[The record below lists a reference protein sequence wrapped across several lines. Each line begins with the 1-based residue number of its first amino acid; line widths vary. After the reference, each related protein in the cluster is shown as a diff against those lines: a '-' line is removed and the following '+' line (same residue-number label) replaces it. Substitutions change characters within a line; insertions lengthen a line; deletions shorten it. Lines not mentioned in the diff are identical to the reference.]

1 MRIVR
6 DYLVHR
12 RCLCRTNAQSSFI
25 LLTMEE
31 KKSAAAAI
39 AAVAA
44 AAYYKPSISVAKY
57 IEI

>member
-25 LLTMEE
+25 LLAMEE
-31 KKSAAAAI
+31 KKRAAAA
-39 AAVAA
+39 VA